1 MRACRNEFIM
11 KARKML
17 AVVMALMVI
26 TPNTLFM
33 QGCSSEQATNPITSA
48 VTPTDN
54 TVNPLDSAE
63 GRKDQMQPGAAAYP
77 SMCIDLR
84 VPWLAQVPPGDWANT
99 KNCGQAVGIMLGGKF
114 NAGRVSSD
122 VITWEN
128 SWLAKRLNDNRYLSA
143 NGWYT
148 NFSGAN
154 ALGILLREFH
164 ALNYSVYYGNRADDI
179 VNEMAKGRPVIVGV
193 KISGGRLSSSSGVAH
208 WALAVGYEPGYIYL
222 NDPGTSSGR
231 FIKYAIST
239 FEASWATQGKIYVP
253 VWKK

>member
-1 MRACRNEFIM
+1 M
-11 KARKML
+11 KTSRIVL
-17 AVVMALMVI
+17 VMALLAI
-26 TPNTLFM
+26 TIVPAAFLG
-33 QGCSSEQATNPITSA
+33 GCSEEKSSNPVASA
-48 VTPTDN
+48 VTPADN
-54 TVNPLDSAE
+54 NVNPSDVVETRPGAE
-63 GRKDQMQPGAAAYP
+63 PAAAAYP
-77 SMCIDLR
+77 PMCIDLR
-84 VPWLAQVPPGDWANT
+84 VPWLSQVPPGDWANT
-99 KNCGQAVGIMLGGKF
+99 KNCGQAVGVMLGGKF

-128 SWLAKRLNDNRYLSA
+128 TWLASRLNDGRYRNA

-164 ALNYSVYYGNRADDI
+164 ALKYAVYNGRGADDV

-193 KISGGRLSSSSGVAH
+193 MIKSGRLCSSGGVAH
-208 WALAVGYEPGYIYL
+208 WALAVGYTPGYIYL

-253 VWKK
+253 VWK